1 MVKLKSEVITLQY
14 KIEMDLCE
22 DYSEMV
28 QSWMKEHGV
37 QSDKSGEDLWYDFF
51 NLQKKSVRP
60 QKRAVHYSKEFA
72 CPPEVELGLKLLI
85 QKFKNGEDVSQ
96 HLSKDA
102 ASSSKFDGLL
112 YDWGIYH
119 FHLGKTIDHQTG
131 RIERTGPVLFA
142 KIDNENV
149 YCINVYSHGKNLQQ
163 PWAKQDLLKIIHD
176 NWPQTIAKWKLPDG
190 IEMYPESIAPP
201 SDTQYASLRRNGIS
215 TAIFVDKGIAYIS
228 PGGGYMSTGHSQEL
242 VRHCQ
247 RVHNTL
253 KLNELYVR
261 DNITSLVRQIE
272 KITGK
277 PVSRKLSFKLI
288 EIDNVF
294 YVAEL
299 RSKIA
304 LFKVQFL

>member
-1 MVKLKSEVITLQY
+1 MVKLEQEVITLQY

-37 QSDKSGEDLWYDFF
+37 QSDKDGEDLWYDFF
-51 NLQKKSVRP
+51 NLQKKSVIPR
-60 QKRAVHYSKEFA
+60 KRIVHYSKEFA
-72 CPPEVELGLKLLI
+72 CPSEVEPGLKLLV
-85 QKFKNGEDVSQ
+85 QKFENGDDVSL

-102 ASSSKFDGLL
+102 TSPSEFDGLL

-119 FHLGKTIDHQTG
+119 FHLGETIDHQTG

-149 YCINVYSHGKNLQQ
+149 YCINVYSHGKIVQQ
-163 PWAKQDLLKIIHD
+163 PWAKQDLLKIIHN

-190 IEMYPESIAPP
+190 IELCPESIALP
-201 SDTQYASLRRNGIS
+201 SDSQYAFLRRSGIS

-228 PGGGYMSTGHSQEL
+228 PGGGYMSTGHSQEIVL
-242 VRHCQ
+242 YCQ

-253 KLNELYVR
+253 KHCELHIG
-261 DNITSLVRQIE
+261 NSITSLVKQIE
-272 KITGK
+272 EITGK
-277 PVSRKLSFKLI
+277 PVGRRLHFKLI
-288 EIDNVF
+288 EIDNVL
-294 YVAEL
+294 YVEEQQ
-299 RSKIA
+299 SKIT
-304 LFKVQFL
+304 LFKVEC

>member
-1 MVKLKSEVITLQY
+1 MVKLEQEVITLQY

-37 QSDKSGEDLWYDFF
+37 QSDKDGEDLWYDFF
-51 NLQKKSVRP
+51 NLQKKSVSP
-60 QKRAVHYSKEFA
+60 QKRIVHYSKEFA
-72 CPPEVELGLKLLI
+72 CPSEVEPGLKLLV
-85 QKFKNGEDVSQ
+85 QKFENGDDVSL

-102 ASSSKFDGLL
+102 TSPSEFDGLL

-119 FHLGKTIDHQTG
+119 FHLGETIDHQTG

-149 YCINVYSHGKNLQQ
+149 YCINVYSHGKIVQQ
-163 PWAKQDLLKIIHD
+163 PWAKQDLLKIIHN

-190 IEMYPESIAPP
+190 IELCPESIALP
-201 SDTQYASLRRNGIS
+201 SDSQYAFLRRSGIS

-228 PGGGYMSTGHSQEL
+228 PGGGYMSTGHSQEIVL
-242 VRHCQ
+242 YCQ

-253 KLNELYVR
+253 KHCELHIG
-261 DNITSLVRQIE
+261 NSITSLVKQIE
-272 KITGK
+272 EITGK
-277 PVSRKLSFKLI
+277 PVGRRLHFKLI
-288 EIDNVF
+288 EIDNVL
-294 YVAEL
+294 YVEEQQ
-299 RSKIA
+299 SKIT
-304 LFKVQFL
+304 LFKVEC

>member
-1 MVKLKSEVITLQY
+1 MITLQY

-72 CPPEVELGLKLLI
+72 CPPEVELGLKLLV
-85 QKFKNGEDVSQ
+85 QKFDNGEDVSQ
-96 HLSKDA
+96 HVSKDA
-102 ASSSKFDGLL
+102 ASPSEFDGLL

-149 YCINVYSHGKNLQQ
+149 YCINVYSHGKNVQQ
-163 PWAKQDLLKIIHD
+163 PWAKQDLLKIIHN

-190 IEMYPESIAPP
+190 IELCPESIALP
-201 SDTQYASLRRNGIS
+201 SDSQYAFLRRSGIS

-228 PGGGYMSTGHSQEL
+228 PGGGYMSTGHSQEIVL
-242 VRHCQ
+242 YCQ

-253 KLNELYVR
+253 KHCELHIG
-261 DNITSLVRQIE
+261 NSITSLVKQIE
-272 KITGK
+272 EITGK
-277 PVSRKLSFKLI
+277 PVGRRLHFKLI
-288 EIDNVF
+288 EIDNVL
-294 YVAEL
+294 YVEEQQ
-299 RSKIA
+299 SKIT
-304 LFKVQFL
+304 LFKVEC

>member
-1 MVKLKSEVITLQY
+1 MITLQY

-72 CPPEVELGLKLLI
+72 CPPEVELGLKLLV
-85 QKFKNGEDVSQ
+85 QKFDNGEDVSQ

-102 ASSSKFDGLL
+102 ASPSEFDGLL

-149 YCINVYSHGKNLQQ
+149 YCINVYSHGKNVQQ
-163 PWAKQDLLKIIHD
+163 PWAKQDLLKIIHN

-190 IEMYPESIAPP
+190 IELCPESITLP
-201 SDTQYASLRRNGIS
+201 SDSQYAFLRRSGIS

-228 PGGGYMSTGHSQEL
+228 PGGGYMSTGHSQEIVL
-242 VRHCQ
+242 YCQ

-253 KLNELYVR
+253 KHCELHIG
-261 DNITSLVRQIE
+261 NSITSLVKQIE
-272 KITGK
+272 EITGK
-277 PVSRKLSFKLI
+277 PVGRRLHFKLI
-288 EIDNVF
+288 EIDNVL
-294 YVAEL
+294 YVEEQQ
-299 RSKIA
+299 SKIT
-304 LFKVQFL
+304 LFKVEC

>member
-1 MVKLKSEVITLQY
+1 MITLQY

-51 NLQKKSVRP
+51 NLQKKSVSP
-60 QKRAVHYSKEFA
+60 QKRIVHYSKEFA
-72 CPPEVELGLKLLI
+72 CPSEVELGLKLLV
-85 QKFKNGEDVSQ
+85 QKFENGDDVSL

-102 ASSSKFDGLL
+102 TSPSEFDGLL

-119 FHLGKTIDHQTG
+119 FHLGETIDHQTG

-149 YCINVYSHGKNLQQ
+149 YCINVYSHGKNVQQ
-163 PWAKQDLLKIIHD
+163 PWAKQDLLKIIHN

-190 IEMYPESIAPP
+190 IELCPESIALP
-201 SDTQYASLRRNGIS
+201 SDSQYAFLRRSGIS

-228 PGGGYMSTGHSQEL
+228 PGGGYMSTGHSQEIVL
-242 VRHCQ
+242 YCQ

-253 KLNELYVR
+253 KHCELHIG
-261 DNITSLVRQIE
+261 NSITSLVKQIE
-272 KITGK
+272 EITGK
-277 PVSRKLSFKLI
+277 PVGRRLHFKLI
-288 EIDNVF
+288 EIDNVL
-294 YVAEL
+294 YVEEQQ
-299 RSKIA
+299 SKIT
-304 LFKVQFL
+304 LFKVEC

>member
-1 MVKLKSEVITLQY
+1 MITLQY

-60 QKRAVHYSKEFA
+60 QKRTVHYSKEFA
-72 CPPEVELGLKLLI
+72 CPPEVELGLKLLV
-85 QKFKNGEDVSQ
+85 QKFDNGEDVSQ

-102 ASSSKFDGLL
+102 ASPSEFDGLL

-149 YCINVYSHGKNLQQ
+149 YCINVYSHGKNVQQ
-163 PWAKQDLLKIIHD
+163 PWAKQDLLKIIHN

-190 IEMYPESIAPP
+190 IELCPESITLP
-201 SDTQYASLRRNGIS
+201 SDSQYAFLRRSGIS

-228 PGGGYMSTGHSQEL
+228 PGGGYMSTGHSQEIVL
-242 VRHCQ
+242 YCQ

-253 KLNELYVR
+253 KHCELHIG
-261 DNITSLVRQIE
+261 NSITSLVKQIE
-272 KITGK
+272 EITGK
-277 PVSRKLSFKLI
+277 PVGRRLHFKLI
-288 EIDNVF
+288 EIDNVL
-294 YVAEL
+294 YVEEQQ
-299 RSKIA
+299 SKIT
-304 LFKVQFL
+304 LFKVEC